1 MAETVAAFGVPHTP
15 NFPALVA
22 KAGPDC
28 ETAKLYAEIAKRLR
42 ELDSGAVTPVPWSEA
57 RRMILGR

>member
-42 ELDSGAVTPVPWSEA
+42 AAEPDDPIEA
-57 RRMILGR
+57 IVQIHICHT